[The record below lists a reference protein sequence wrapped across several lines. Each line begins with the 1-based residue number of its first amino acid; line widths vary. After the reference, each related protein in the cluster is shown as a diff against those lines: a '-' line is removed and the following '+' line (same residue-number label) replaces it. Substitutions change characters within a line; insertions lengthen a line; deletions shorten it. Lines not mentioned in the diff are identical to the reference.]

1 MEENGKLGNILF
13 SKKEVFMNVIYW
25 KAQEHGQEELP
36 HVQGQGHWLRSA
48 GAAVKAYPTSKVR
61 ETPVRR

>member
-1 MEENGKLGNILF
+1 
-13 SKKEVFMNVIYW
+13 MNVIYW
-25 KAQEHGQEELP
+25 TAQEHGQEELP